1 MGAAL
6 GYGIGA
12 VLGQAFGWR
21 EAFYGIGIPGLFV
34 ALSVLTLN
42 DPRHGISEQKA
53 KQGQGLQ
60 PLIAANQGQAGGGR
74 ASKVEMT
81 RRSASASALAT
92 ASAEVKVART
102 ASAEGEDANNG
113 GIYGSANACPSAN
126 VSATAALRAAAAVW
140 AADVSEIL
148 RNKAF
153 VCALAGQILN
163 NFSLGGLA
171 DWMST
176 YLIRF
181 QGADVASAGLIV
193 GAATVV
199 GGICGNFL
207 GAKVADYYRPRW
219 KSAYFLVP
227 ALFVF
232 PATLCMLLV
241 VNIKNNMGAA
251 ATLLF
256 FGNVLTWTYTA
267 PISSV
272 SITVIP
278 PRLRATSCGV
288 LIFLQH
294 ILGDI
299 ISPPIIGAISDSTGS
314 LRDGLQIAWIALGL
328 SGVVWAMGW
337 ALLPD
342 LAQYEAM
349 AAAGGEEAGAHW
361 GGDGGGAALGA
372 IVVDGPTGSPLF
384 KAGTQG
390 EGADGEE
397 AVSAAAADWVVY
409 PDKEKGQSTPGEGE
423 GEDGSMH
430 STHALTSQPRDA
442 IPAPPQ
448 SQTHTQGDRDR
459 AIPSYAS
466 LLFGD
471 TDPLVVR
478 GGVVV
483 FRD

>member
-1 MGAAL
+1 M

-53 KQGQGLQ
+53 
-60 PLIAANQGQAGGGR
+60 PQGQAGGGR
-74 ASKVEMT
+74 ASKVEMA
-81 RRSASASALAT
+81 RRSASASA
-92 ASAEVKVART
+92 KVART
-102 ASAEGEDANNG
+102 ANAEGEDANNG
-113 GIYGSANACPSAN
+113 GIYGSANASASAN
-126 VSATAALRAAAAVW
+126 VSATAALHAAATVW

-199 GGICGNFL
+199 GGIGGNVL

-241 VNIKNNMGAA
+241 VNIQHNMGAA

-299 ISPPIIGAISDSTGS
+299 ISPPIIGAISDKTGS

-328 SGVVWAMGW
+328 SGVVWALGW
-337 ALLPD
+337 AFLPD
-342 LAQYEAM
+342 LAQYEAK

-361 GGDGGGAALGA
+361 GGGGTALVA
-372 IVVDGPTGSPLF
+372 RVIDGPTGSPLF
-384 KAGTQG
+384 IQAGTKVGGEDG
-390 EGADGEE
+390 EGEDGEE
-397 AVSAAAADWVVY
+397 AMSAAAAAGWAVY
-409 PDKEKGQSTPGEGE
+409 PDKEKGQFSSGEGE

-430 STHALTSQPRDA
+430 STHALTSQPGLPKDS
-442 IPAPPQ
+442 IPAPQAQAPAQ
-448 SQTHTQGDRDR
+448 AQGGGP
-459 AIPSYAS
+459 IPSYAS
-466 LLFGD
+466 LLCGD

-483 FRD
+483 FRGS